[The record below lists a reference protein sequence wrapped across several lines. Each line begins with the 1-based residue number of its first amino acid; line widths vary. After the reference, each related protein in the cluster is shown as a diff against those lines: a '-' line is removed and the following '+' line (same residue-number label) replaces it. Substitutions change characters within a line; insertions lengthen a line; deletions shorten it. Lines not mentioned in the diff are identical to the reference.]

1 MAESA
6 LARALGYRKFDGG
19 RSPRVLLMAP
29 DYFVV
34 RDVAD
39 AARLLDWSVHELPV
53 GAAGQG
59 DAGFLRSLLSA
70 LVELRPDFVLSINY
84 FGFDEAGV
92 LAALLEEHEV
102 PLAAWFV
109 DHPLTI
115 LGGAPAN
122 ARSNAQV
129 FCLERTALPW
139 LERFGFEDPRHLPT
153 ASNALVNHPARIDG
167 EVARR
172 LGVPLAFVGGSWWT
186 RARERV
192 TPALLERARDLAE
205 RHPPA
210 PDFLT
215 HSLPDLVDAEAARG
229 RREAVFAGSVALA
242 EASLQQRAALL
253 RAVLPL
259 GPVVHGDRHWLQLV
273 TGLDLR
279 GPLDPRTETPALYAG
294 SDVQLNVTACQLPTA
309 VNQRVWDVP
318 GAGGFLL
325 TDAREDLLENFTEGL
340 DCSVW
345 RSPEEAHDKA
355 AYWLAHDTERQR
367 VAQAAF
373 ERVEAEHRVH
383 HRLLA
388 IERRMRA
395 RFASRPAPLRAR
407 RREGAGAA
415 P

>member
-1 MAESA
+1 MATSA

-39 AARLLDWSVHELPV
+39 AARLLDWRVHELPV
-53 GAAGQG
+53 GSVGQG
-59 DAGFLRSLLSA
+59 DAAFLRSLLSA
-70 LVELRPDFVLSINY
+70 LVEFRPDFVLSINY

-92 LAALLEEHEV
+92 LAALLEEHDV

-129 FCLERTALPW
+129 FCLERGALPW

-153 ASNALVNHPARIDG
+153 ASNALVHHPARIDRG
-167 EVARR
+167 AARR
-172 LGVPLAFVGGSWWT
+172 IGAPLAFVGGSWWT
-186 RARERV
+186 RARERA
-192 TPALLERARDLAE
+192 TPELLARARDLAA
-205 RHPPA
+205 RHPLA
-210 PDFLT
+210 GDFLT
-215 HSLPDLVDAEAARG
+215 RTLPQLVDEEAARG
-229 RREAVFAGSVALA
+229 HREAVFAGSIALA
-242 EASLQQRAALL
+242 EASLQQRSALL

-259 GPVVHGDRHWLQLV
+259 DPVVHGDRHWRALV
-273 TGLDLR
+273 PGLDLR

-325 TDAREDLLENFTEGL
+325 TDAREDLLEHFTEGV

-345 RSPEEAHDKA
+345 RSPEEARDKA
-355 AYWLAHDTERQR
+355 AYWLGHEAERRR
-367 VAQAAF
+367 VARAAF

-383 HRLLA
+383 HRLLS

-407 RREGAGAA
+407 AEAPAA
-415 P
+415 AA